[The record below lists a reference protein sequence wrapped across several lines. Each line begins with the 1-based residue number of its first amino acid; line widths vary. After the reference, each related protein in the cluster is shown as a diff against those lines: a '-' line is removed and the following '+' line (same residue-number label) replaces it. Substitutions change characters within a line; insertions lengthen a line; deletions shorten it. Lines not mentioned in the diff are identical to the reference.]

1 MKVIHLSK
9 APAEQLEELL
19 SRGRYELR
27 EAEQKVKPIIERVK
41 KEGDKALRYYTQKF
55 DGVEVEDIRVGE
67 EEVERAIEV
76 LDYRL
81 IEALEKAAENIREFH
96 KKQIIQ
102 EFSYSKNGRELG
114 IIIRAIPRVGCY
126 IPGGRASYP
135 STVLMTTIPAKVA
148 GVRHV
153 VVATPPNSSG
163 EVNPLT
169 LAACKIS
176 GVDAVYRVG
185 GAQAIAA
192 LAYGT
197 ESVKRVDK
205 IVGPG
210 NIYVTAAKRIVSQD
224 VAIDMPAGPSEV
236 LIIADNTAEA
246 ERIAWDMLAQAEHD
260 PNAISLLVTTSE
272 ELAGRV
278 GTLLEEIVPQREE
291 AREAINRN
299 GVIVVAQSLEE
310 AVEFANKFAPE
321 HLQIVTS
328 RDEDILKKV
337 ENAGS
342 IFLGGYTPVA
352 CGDYASGTNH
362 VLPTAGF
369 ARAYSGLNTLD
380 FLKIIP
386 WQRLSRDAL
395 ERLADVIIPLAE
407 AEGLFA
413 HAESVK
419 IRLRGESR

>member
-1 MKVIHLSK
+1 MHLSK
-9 APAEQLEELL
+9 ASAEQLEELL

-27 EAEQKVKPIIERVK
+27 EAEQKVRPIVERVK

-67 EEVERAIEV
+67 DEVERAFEV
-76 LDYRL
+76 LDSKL

-96 KKQIIQ
+96 KRQIIQ

-114 IIIRAIPRVGCY
+114 VIIRAIPRVGCY

-135 STVLMTTIPAKVA
+135 STVLMTTIPARVA
-148 GVRHV
+148 GVKHV
-153 VVATPPNSSG
+153 AVATPPNSSG

-210 NIYVTAAKRIVSQD
+210 NIYVTAAKRIVAQD

-260 PNAISLLVTTSE
+260 PNAVSLLVTTSE
-272 ELAGRV
+272 ELAERV
-278 GTLLEEIVPQREE
+278 GRLLEEIAPPREE
-291 AREAINRN
+291 AKEAISRN
-299 GVIVVAQSLEE
+299 GAIVIAQSLEE

-321 HLQIVTS
+321 HLQIITS
-328 RDEDILKKV
+328 RDEEILKKV

-395 ERLADVIIPLAE
+395 EQLADVIIPLAE

-419 IRLRGESR
+419 IRVRGESR